1 MAIASGA
8 IWEIRTSADAGNVGG
23 GFFVTGASG
32 SDFSQQNS
40 PQYALTGVTSSGAG
54 NTILTA
60 SAAADMV
67 GNGIKVISG
76 TNFTVSWFE
85 ITSVSIGVS
94 ITCSTNAAGASI
106 STGVGAS
113 GVMNVGGAISL
124 GTSGA
129 SGDDDVFEA
138 GSAGNKWYIKLGTY
152 TLGETVSIALV
163 GTSTSPIKVYGYQ
176 TTRDDNPIGTNRP
189 TFACGAN
196 VFSTGQFWW
205 FYNFIFTGTASSV
218 ISFNNESLV
227 VNCFS
232 INKSTSGGRNAFSAA
247 NDMFIFNCE
256 AVSYIGR
263 GISVGSSVRIIISS
277 CWIHECST
285 GILVSSAS
293 STIID
298 NCIVSSCITVAIQLT
313 IGNISQVKNC
323 TLYGSENTTS
333 IGLAILTGSSNV
345 RVINNI
351 LYGFTTGVSYADTSS
366 EGFDDY
372 NDYFNN
378 DNDVNNTANWQKGSN
393 DVAINPAFAGVAQLT
408 GTTATTSGS
417 VLTQSGGDF
426 STVVDGRDY
435 LYLVSGTG
443 ITAGIYGITAHTATT
458 VTLDNAPGTNATADK
473 VWQITTGHNFAIT
486 GAI

>member
-189 TFACGAN
+189 TF
-196 VFSTGQFWW
+196 
-205 FYNFIFTGTASSV
+205 TGTASSV

-378 DNDVNNTANWQKGSN
+378 TANWQKGSN